1 MARILLVDDDPDA
14 AELIAEALQDEH
26 HVAHIASSAELAIQV
41 LNSDKMDAVV
51 TDLRMPGLDG
61 AKFVRFLRSHPR
73 HSRVPVIMISGLP
86 THHELAGEVDAFLQ
100 KPFRMA
106 RLTELLRELL
116 ADRVG

>member
-1 MARILLVDDDPDA
+1 MYNKVEQEVILLNAVWKMIGGMVNYQLFVKGHGTEDVTLTFNTNVHARLFTILLVD
-14 AELIAEALQDEH
+14 
-26 HVAHIASSAELAIQV
+26 
-41 LNSDKMDAVV
+41 
-51 TDLRMPGLDG
+51 
-61 AKFVRFLRSHPR
+61 FLSRSHPR

-86 THHELAGEVDAFLQ
+86 AHHELAGEVDAFLQ